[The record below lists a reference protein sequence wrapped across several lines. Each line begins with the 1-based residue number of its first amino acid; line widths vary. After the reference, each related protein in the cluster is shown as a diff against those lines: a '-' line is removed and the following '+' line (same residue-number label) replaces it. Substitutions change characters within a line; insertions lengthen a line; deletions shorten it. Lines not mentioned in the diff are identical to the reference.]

1 VSSIRLLRLYAN
13 KFDRAILALT
23 IDLGADG
30 TVSFSPGEDEAA
42 SAFLMT
48 LVGRA
53 VPMPGRPDVAVR
65 PSDGAPYLEAVAAT
79 LARTSRWLVVAE

>member
-1 VSSIRLLRLYAN
+1 MSAFRRLRLYEDR
-13 KFDRAILALT
+13 FDHAVLGLT

-30 TVSFSPGEDEAA
+30 TVSFTPGEDEAA

-48 LVGRA
+48 VVGQA
-53 VPMPGRPDVAVR
+53 VPTPGRPDVAVR
-65 PSDGAPYLEAVAAT
+65 PSDGAPYLDAVAAT